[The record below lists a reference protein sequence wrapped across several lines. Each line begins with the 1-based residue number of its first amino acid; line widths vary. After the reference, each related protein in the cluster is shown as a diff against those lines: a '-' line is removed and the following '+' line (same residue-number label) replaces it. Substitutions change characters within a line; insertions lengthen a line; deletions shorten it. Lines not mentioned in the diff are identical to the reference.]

1 MSRTNGAQKTMKP
14 AEFHIL
20 LVLAGEDLHGL
31 GIAQAIDDATD
42 GVTRLGPG
50 TLYRTIKQLVVI
62 ASIKEASAP
71 DGEED
76 PRRRYYRITDAGRER
91 VRSEAERLAR
101 IVRAARDNAVL
112 PEIS

>member
-1 MSRTNGAQKTMKP
+1 MKP

-42 GVTRLGPG
+42 GATRLGPG
-50 TLYRTIKQLVVI
+50 TLYRTLKQLVTT
-62 ASIKEASAP
+62 ASIEEAPARNA
-71 DGEED
+71 DDD